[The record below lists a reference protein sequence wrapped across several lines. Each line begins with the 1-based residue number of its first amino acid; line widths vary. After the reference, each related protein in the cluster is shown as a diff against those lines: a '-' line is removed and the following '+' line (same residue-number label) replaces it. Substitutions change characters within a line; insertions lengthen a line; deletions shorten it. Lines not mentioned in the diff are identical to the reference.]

1 MQRITIKDDE
11 KFLRNISSE
20 IDFLNDDYLTIINSL
35 KNYCRNNKVYALAP
49 VQIGIPKRI
58 IYIKNTSENMDN
70 NIDKN
75 HDEEIVLINPKILNR
90 KGIIVFSERCESCL
104 DYVGIV
110 KRPYETTIE
119 YYDADKNKHIQT
131 FNGFKSIVFNHEYD
145 HLNGILHLDRT
156 KDILKMTWEETRDYR
171 KNNPAY
177 VVSYDSVYID
187 EVDKNNFKKYKQKN

>member
-1 MQRITIKDDE
+1 MRRITIKDDE

-75 HDEEIVLINPKILNR
+75 HDEEIVLINPKILN
-90 KGIIVFSERCESCL
+90 
-104 DYVGIV
+104 
-110 KRPYETTIE
+110 
-119 YYDADKNKHIQT
+119 
-131 FNGFKSIVFNHEYD
+131 
-145 HLNGILHLDRT
+145 
-156 KDILKMTWEETRDYR
+156 
-171 KNNPAY
+171 
-177 VVSYDSVYID
+177 
-187 EVDKNNFKKYKQKN
+187 